1 MNNSHAESS
10 NVRLLIVRVTL
21 FHTSRDTREYDNQNS
36 PPFQNPSG
44 RKLRCCWKNLHWQ
57 EVYFSERK
65 WEERERM
72 ARGSSHE
79 NGSNKAG
86 AFFMATLV
94 MWSVSVF
101 FEIVFNKRTELISV
115 VAGYCFYQ
123 LANWVVRNWVS
134 RDPLFVNT
142 CVSLL
147 HSSITSS
154 SGPNLLSLSLCCIYV
169 RMYLHTR
176 TTYIIILY
184 I

>member
-1 MNNSHAESS
+1 
-10 NVRLLIVRVTL
+10 
-21 FHTSRDTREYDNQNS
+21 
-36 PPFQNPSG
+36 
-44 RKLRCCWKNLHWQ
+44 
-57 EVYFSERK
+57 
-65 WEERERM
+65 M

-154 SGPNLLSLSLCCIYV
+154 SGPNPLSLSL
-169 RMYLHTR
+169 
-176 TTYIIILY
+176 LY
-184 I
+184 ICTYVFTFTHTNYIHNYTIYLDDKVLMIVCVRG